1 MIHLSG
7 WMHLRALTF
16 TRVHKP
22 FLSVQ
27 TKFSLLTVSDPW
39 IKENNT
45 YMNIH
50 TSLPP
55 AVFQSPGEFGKI
67 LPKSACW
74 AGDYNTALPTV
85 NQKAAKSCLGLHPPS
100 QYSSLFPSAFSP
112 GLFLNPLPA
121 LPSSNSRHHFSTCPP
136 LLFCTSFI
144 TYIFDTRPLS
154 LCFFC
159 THRSTAQLSRSTE
172 RRNTRKTVGEGTMRW
187 RGGNVTTEA
196 WGGLFR
202 QPRWQG
208 SPGRTGEKDHI
219 KEKEIM
225 I

>member
-22 FLSVQ
+22 FLSGQ

-100 QYSSLFPSAFSP
+100 FQALSLRVSFWIPCPRYLLLTLVITSPPVRLFS
-112 GLFLNPLPA
+112 
-121 LPSSNSRHHFSTCPP
+121 
-136 LLFCTSFI
+136 FCTSFI

-172 RRNTRKTVGEGTMRW
+172 RRNTRKTVGEGTMCW

-196 WGGLFR
+196 CGGLFR

-208 SPGRTGEKDHI
+208 SPGRMGEKDHI